1 MLAITGASLFTISH
15 GFIERGT
22 ILVQGTRFAAVGS
35 GLSIPQDAQILDAE
49 GCHVYPGLIE
59 AHSHHGVYSEVAG
72 PEGADGNE
80 MTDPVTPHVRA
91 LDSLNWF
98 DPGFDEAVAHGVT
111 TVNVLP
117 GSGNVIGGQGVVVK
131 TWGPSPADRI
141 LLEPSGVK
149 MALGENPKR
158 VYGSKKKTPATR
170 LGNAAVMRE
179 AYVQAQNYARKRA
192 RGEGERSLRW
202 EILAE
207 VLEGRLPARCHAH
220 RADDILTAV
229 RISQEFGFRLTIEH
243 CTEGH
248 LVAQELASAGVMCT
262 LGPLLTGRSKQ
273 ELKDRSLEAAPALER
288 AGVTFAFT
296 TDHPV
301 IPAYSLP
308 LCAAYAVGAGMSR
321 EGALRAMTLDAAR
334 LLGLEHRLGS
344 LEAGK
349 DADCV
354 IVDGDLLDP
363 RSRVVTTVL
372 DGQVAWTR
380 DEVGCTAWP
389 RQGLHG

>member
-1 MLAITGASLFTISH
+1 MLAISNGHLFTITH
-15 GFIERGT
+15 GIIEVGT
-22 ILVQGTRFAAVGS
+22 ILIADGRFVAVGS
-35 GLSIPQDAQILDAE
+35 GLTVPKEAQIIDAV
-49 GCHVYPGLIE
+49 GLHVYPGMIE
-59 AHSHHGVYSEVAG
+59 AHSHHGVYAELGGPAG
-72 PEGADGNE
+72 SDGNE

-98 DPGFDEAVAHGVT
+98 DPGFDEAVANGVT
-111 TVNVLP
+111 AVNALP
-117 GSGNVIGGQGVVVK
+117 GSGNVIGGQGVAVK
-131 TWGPSPADRI
+131 TWGARPSQRI
-141 LLEPSGVK
+141 LMEPSGVK

-158 VYGSKKKTPATR
+158 VYGSKNKTPSTR

-179 AYVQAQNYARKRA
+179 AFVHARNYQRKRA
-192 RGEGERSLRW
+192 KGEGERDLRW
-202 EILAE
+202 EILSD
-207 VLEGRLPARCHAH
+207 VLDGRIPARCHAH

-229 RISQEFGFRLTIEH
+229 RISQEFSFRLTIEH

-248 LVAQELASAGVMCT
+248 FVADELAGAGVMCT

-273 ELKDRSLEAAPALER
+273 ELKDRSFEAAPKLER
-288 AGVTFAFT
+288 AGVVFGFT

-321 EGALRAMTLDAAR
+321 EGALRALTLDAAR
-334 LLGLEHRLGS
+334 VIGVEERLGS

-354 IVDGDLLDP
+354 ITDGDLLDP
-363 RSRVVTTVL
+363 RTHVLTTIV
-372 DGQVAWTR
+372 DGQVAWTLE
-380 DEVGCTAWP
+380 DTP
-389 RQGLHG
+389 KI